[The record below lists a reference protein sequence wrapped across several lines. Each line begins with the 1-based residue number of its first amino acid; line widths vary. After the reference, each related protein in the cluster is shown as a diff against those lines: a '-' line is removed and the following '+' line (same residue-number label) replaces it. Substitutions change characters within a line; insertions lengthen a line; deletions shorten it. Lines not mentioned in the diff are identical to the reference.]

1 VAICFVPPSELVVSD
16 GEDEDFPYP
25 FGDFPPA
32 IFLVWALLGHEGN
45 IDSIEDTPRKVKDRR
60 ELLNLECFIK
70 YDAKGA
76 SSRHGKDKVMLVSI

>member
-1 VAICFVPPSELVVSD
+1 VAICFVPPSELVVSN

-32 IFLVWALLGHEGN
+32 IFLVWALLGDEGN
-45 IDSIEDTPRKVKDRR
+45 IDSIEDIPQKVKDRR

-76 SSRHGKDKVMLVSI
+76 SSRRGKDKVMLVSI